1 MFAACLVLLVSTSSR
16 PAANFPPPEWAY
28 PATPRGFTPDPDDGN
43 PKHLAGS
50 TRAYTYGQIE
60 DSFAPA
66 EWYPNDHPA
75 MPKIPVASG
84 RKPDV
89 RACSWCHLPNGLG
102 RPQSG
107 NLTGLQADFMAQQL
121 ADFKSGAR
129 HASVRNSI
137 MAIIT
142 RALTPEETTA
152 AIDYFVKLPRK
163 PWIAVIEA
171 EMAPFVARVPMGAVK
186 RGQALVEGMRLTA
199 ISRRRRWPVDRP
211 PTSCGSSTTC
221 RAALAPAE
229 RRS

>member
-50 TRAYTYGQIE
+50 TRA
-60 DSFAPA
+60 
-66 EWYPNDHPA
+66 
-75 MPKIPVASG
+75 
-84 RKPDV
+84 
-89 RACSWCHLPNGLG
+89 
-102 RPQSG
+102 
-107 NLTGLQADFMAQQL
+107 
-121 ADFKSGAR
+121 
-129 HASVRNSI
+129 
-137 MAIIT
+137 
-142 RALTPEETTA
+142 

-171 EMAPFVARVPMGAVK
+171 EMAPFVACVPMGAVK